1 MAKIDLLKTK
11 WVLAFRDRGLGHG
24 DYAIMTPNQDLVVE
38 CPSKEVANHI
48 VELHNAV
55 LKEEAKK

>member
-11 WVLAFRDRGLGHG
+11 WILAFRDRGLGHG
-24 DYAIMTPNQDLVVE
+24 DYAVTIPNQDLVVE

-48 VELHNAV
+48 VKLHNAT
-55 LKEEAKK
+55 LKEGK